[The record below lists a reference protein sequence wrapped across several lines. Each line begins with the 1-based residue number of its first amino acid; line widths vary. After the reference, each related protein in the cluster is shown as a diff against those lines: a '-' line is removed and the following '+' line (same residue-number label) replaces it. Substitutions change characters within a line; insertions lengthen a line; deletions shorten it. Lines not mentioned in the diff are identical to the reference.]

1 MCTVR
6 VLWVGELADGFGLWS
21 EETPPTVL
29 SCSIRK
35 GAGRE
40 PWFLSRNVTSNCDAS
55 MMRVKSLTMQLEP
68 VKRLSCRVKGRIG
81 VVDISKRRG

>member
-1 MCTVR
+1 MCLDM

-29 SCSIRK
+29 SCSIHK

-40 PWFLSRNVTSNCDAS
+40 PWFLSRNGTSNCDLS
-55 MMRVKSLTMQLEP
+55 MMRVKSLTIQVGTDETAVLQSE
-68 VKRLSCRVKGRIG
+68 RAN
-81 VVDISKRRG
+81 RRR